1 MKKRFW
7 PGTLE
12 RIRWRDGRGLH
23 GDWLWGTNRASPSSC
38 GDESRITK
46 LVRAVDQD
54 KRFAE
59 LKGKQ
64 KIPKFTD

>member
-1 MKKRFW
+1 MRLNEK
-7 PGTLE
+7 LA
-12 RIRWRDGRGLH
+12 GRAWIARRL
-23 GDWLWGTNRASPSSC
+23 AM

>member
-1 MKKRFW
+1 MRLNEKAVLARYLRKN
-7 PGTLE
+7 TLA
-12 RIRWRDGRGLH
+12 GRAWIARRL
-23 GDWLWGTNRASPSSC
+23 AM

-59 LKGKQ
+59 LKEKQ